1 MEYKHRWQKDSE
13 IIDIINKAIKTLNN
27 KKGSKFKLLDT
38 TFSLGVDDKYVTEG
52 QLDTAITA
60 TIKDTT
66 NSKYMKLFWYESF
79 FNVDLPDDKDE
90 ISGAS
95 KVNKPEDKILLR
107 VAYSIWSSRHWMSE
121 PQTKKRKII

>member
-1 MEYKHRWQKDSE
+1 M
-13 IIDIINKAIKTLNN
+13 
-27 KKGSKFKLLDT
+27 LDT
-38 TFSLGVDDKYVTEG
+38 TFSVGVDDKYGTEG

-66 NSKYMKLFWYESF
+66 TNKYMKLFWYESF
-79 FNVDLPDDKDE
+79 FNADLPDDKDK

-95 KVNKPEDKILLR
+95 KMRKPEDKILLR